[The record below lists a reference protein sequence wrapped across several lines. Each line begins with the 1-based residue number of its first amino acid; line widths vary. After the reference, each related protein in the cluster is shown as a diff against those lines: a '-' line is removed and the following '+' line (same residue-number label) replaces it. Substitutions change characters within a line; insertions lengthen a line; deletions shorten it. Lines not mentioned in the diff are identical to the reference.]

1 MASAPCRSGQ
11 AVKLAIDR
19 GERIVERIHEDAA
32 HGIDDE
38 HARAVLGLAQGRAA
52 ARRAG
57 GIVERPDEARRALDE
72 DQRLLLVPGMIA
84 ERDGVGAGVDQFA
97 VDRLGDAEAAGGV
110 LAIDH
115 DEIEL
120 PVADEAGQALGDD
133 GPPAAADDIA
143 DEENAHAQL
152 PRKSITSRSVSTRS
166 SRASRGVA
174 GTAATSWAAKASP
187 TAIIGLR
194 ARSCAMRQIVIAGA
208 IADAVAGAVEGEKRH
223 QKNVGIHL
231 RRLRLS
237 ARGCPRRRR
246 SAARQKPTRA

>member
-1 MASAPCRSGQ
+1 MRPMALTTSDAG
-11 AVKLAIDR
+11 AVP
-19 GERIVERIHEDAA
+19 GV
-32 HGIDDE
+32 
-38 HARAVLGLAQGRAA
+38 AQGRAA

-110 LAIDH
+110 LAVDH

-133 GPPAAADDIA
+133 GPPAAADNIA
-143 DEENAHAQL
+143 DEEDAHTQL
-152 PRKSITSRSVSTRS
+152 PRKSSTSRSVSTRS

-187 TAIIGLR
+187 TAITGFARAQLR
-194 ARSCAMRQIVIAGA
+194 KRQIVIAGA
-208 IADAVAGAVEGEKRH
+208 IADAMAGAVEGEKRH
-223 QKNVGIHL
+223 QQDIGIDL
-231 RRLRLS
+231 RRLGLRLADAPD
-237 ARGCPRRRR
+237 ARDR
-246 SAARQKPTRA
+246 AARQKPTRA